1 MSTRYRLRPG
11 VLAQT
16 ALPRAV
22 VLDSARG
29 EYAEV
34 NAVGTAILRWL
45 IEGLDTDA
53 VAARVAAEFAVAPE
67 IAAADCGAFCADLL
81 ARGLIEPVPAA

>member
-1 MSTRYRLRPG
+1 MSMRYRLRPG

-34 NAVGTAILRWL
+34 NAVGTAILRLL
-45 IEGLDTDA
+45 IDGLDTDA
-53 VAARVAAEFAVAPE
+53 VAARVAAEFAVTPDV
-67 IAAADCGAFCADLL
+67 AAADCGAFCADLV